1 MALRGE
7 AGALFHGWRMVGVA
21 FVVEFVAVGFFFYSF
36 GVYFKAIEAELAGS
50 RLGVSLG
57 MMVTSAVGAILAPF
71 MGRALDHYPIKRIML
86 MGAVVLGFA
95 FALLSRV
102 DAIWQFYLVLGTFC
116 AFGMSMMGG
125 LATAK
130 LVANWFHARR
140 GTALGI
146 AGVGISLS
154 GVVMPPVAA
163 WLVSELGWRGGYLV
177 YGLATLA
184 VVVPAVGLFVV
195 NRPEDMGLRADGA
208 APQPGESDAAPT
220 DVSWSTREILRSR
233 NYWAIALPFALS
245 LATLSA
251 ILIHLVPHANDSGIP
266 ISRAAWVLSF
276 AAGAGALGKLV
287 FGRLVDLVD
296 PRFAIWTSFGTQ
308 LAGLLVIMQEPGYAG
323 LVAGAA
329 VFGLGMGGV
338 IPLQGAVA
346 GLAFGRLSFATAL
359 GLMRPVQ
366 FSLNLIGVPLAG
378 WIYDTTGSYDVAW
391 RFFCGVYI
399 VASLGVAALR
409 VQRAPGP
416 PPVWRSSARDPHSEG
431 RGSSA

>member
-1 MALRGE
+1 MVLRGE
-7 AGALFHGWRMVGVA
+7 TEAHFHGWRMVGVA
-21 FVVEFVAVGFFFYSF
+21 FVVEFIAVGFFFYSF

-71 MGRALDHYPIKRIML
+71 MGRALDRYPIKRIML
-86 MGAVVLGFA
+86 MGAVVLSFA

-102 DAIWQFYLVLGTFC
+102 NDIWQFYLVLGSFV

-154 GVVMPPVAA
+154 GVVMPPIAA

-177 YGLATLA
+177 YALATLA

-195 NRPEDMGLRADGA
+195 NRPEDMELRPDGA
-208 APQPGESDAAPT
+208 APQPEQSHAAPT
-220 DVSWSTREILRSR
+220 DVAWSTRQILRSR

-245 LATLSA
+245 FSTLSA
-251 ILIHLVPHANDSGIP
+251 ILIHLVPHATDSGIP

-296 PRFAIWTSFGTQ
+296 PRFAVWTSFGTQ

-323 LVAGAA
+323 LVAGAV
-329 VFGLGMGGV
+329 VFGFGMGGV
-338 IPLQGAVA
+338 VPLQGAAA
-346 GLAFGRLSFATAL
+346 GSAFGRLSFGTVL

-366 FSLNLIGVPLAG
+366 FSFNLIGIPLAG
-378 WIYDTTGSYDVAW
+378 WIHDTTGSYDVAW

-399 VASLGVAALR
+399 AASLMVAVLR
-409 VQRAPGP
+409 VQRAPSP
-416 PPVWRSSARDPHSEG
+416 PPISGP
-431 RGSSA
+431 